1 MTDIPVVPTIQAKL
15 LELQDS
21 LTAVGEERISILESV
36 GRILSQPIL
45 ASRDSPAAN
54 VSAMDG
60 YAVRMTDLANKVPI
74 QTTIFAGSQPV
85 PLETAKVIRILT
97 GAVVPTGTEAVIRKE
112 DSIEKDGFVE
122 FSPTAGQ
129 LKLGANIRVQGE
141 NARVGDPIALPGELI
156 GPHTLAAIATFSEH
170 ESVAVY
176 KKLRITIL
184 NTGDELVPLG
194 EPLKS
199 WQIRDSNGPFLE
211 SALQRYSWC
220 GAQRRKVPDRLEA
233 IEEQLRIAV
242 ADSDAVLLTGGV
254 SMGETDY
261 VPRAVQNVGGRIV
274 FHRIPIRPGK
284 PLMGASTSSG
294 KLIMG
299 LPGNPLSVAVT
310 FRRYALPLLL
320 RMAGDSSKW
329 SPNTVET
336 ICDDTKTLDLTWF
349 RLVTINPNGKA
360 HIIASQG
367 SGDIASLSR
376 SHGFVEIPPGEMGAG
391 FRSYYPW

>member
-15 LELQDS
+15 LELRDS
-21 LTAVGEERISILESV
+21 LATVGEERTSILESI
-36 GRILSQPIL
+36 GRVVSQPIL
-45 ASRDSPAAN
+45 ATRDSPAAN

-60 YAVRMTDLANKVPI
+60 YAVRLRDIANKTPI
-74 QTTIFAGSQPV
+74 QTTIFAGSKPV
-85 PLETAKVIRILT
+85 PLESAKAIRILT
-97 GAVVPTGTEAVIRKE
+97 GAVVPTDAEVVVRKE
-112 DSIEKDGFVE
+112 DTIEQDGFVE
-122 FSPTAGQ
+122 FAPAAHQ
-129 LKLGANIRVQGE
+129 LKHGANIRVQGE
-141 NARVGDPIALPGELI
+141 NARAGDAVVPRGELI
-156 GPHTLAAIATFSEH
+156 GPHTLASIASFSDH
-170 ESVAVY
+170 GSVDVF

-194 EPLKS
+194 EPLSS

-211 SALQRYSWC
+211 AALQRYAWC
-220 GAQRRKVPDRLEA
+220 EVLRRKVPDRLDA
-233 IEEQLRIAV
+233 IEEQLRLAMTN
-242 ADSDAVLLTGGV
+242 SDAILLTGGV

-261 VPRAVQNVGGRIV
+261 VPRAVLNVGGRIG

-294 KLIMG
+294 QLIMG

-310 FRRYALPLLL
+310 WRRYALPLLL
-320 RMAGDSSKW
+320 HMAGDCSKC

-349 RLVTINPNGKA
+349 RLVTINPAGKA
-360 HIIASQG
+360 RIISSQG

-376 SHGFVEIPPGEMGAG
+376 SHGFVEIPAGEMGAG

>member
-15 LELQDS
+15 LELRDS
-21 LTAVGEERISILESV
+21 LTVVGEEGISILQLV

-45 ASRDSPAAN
+45 ATRDSPAAN

-60 YAVRMTDLANKVPI
+60 FAVRLSDLADKVPI

-85 PLETAKVIRILT
+85 PLEPAKVIRILT
-97 GAVVPTGTEAVIRKE
+97 GAVVPDGAEVVIRKE
-112 DSIEKDGFVE
+112 DTSEQDGFVE
-122 FSPTAGQ
+122 FTPAAGQ

-141 NARVGDPIALPGELI
+141 NARSGDAIVPRGELI
-156 GPHTLAAIATFSEH
+156 GPHTLAAIASFSDH
-170 ESVAVY
+170 GSVAVF

-194 EPLKS
+194 VPLTS

-211 SALQRYSWC
+211 SALQRYAWC
-220 GAQRRKVPDRLEA
+220 EVLRRKVPDRLEA
-233 IEEQLRIAV
+233 IEEQLRLAM

-261 VPRAVQNVGGRIV
+261 VPRAVQNVGGRIS

-284 PLMGASTSSG
+284 PLMGASTGSG
-294 KLIMG
+294 QLIMG

-310 FRRYALPLLL
+310 WRRYALPLLL
-320 RMAGDSSKW
+320 HMAGDSSKW

-336 ICDDTKTLDLTWF
+336 TCDDTKTIDLTWF
-349 RLVTINPNGKA
+349 RLVSINPDGKA

-376 SHGFVEIPPGEMGAG
+376 SHGFVEIPPGEMGIG
-391 FRSYYPW
+391 FRNYYPW